1 MNVSFFATGF
11 ARVPKGLFVKGA
23 PWRSVR
29 FPILT
34 ALVESGGELILLDTG
49 LGSRFEEELKPP
61 RYRGNWFF
69 NRFVMRT
76 SFDASRDPLVRQLP
90 AHGFD
95 PSAVK
100 HVILSHLHWD
110 HASGMRDFPNARFV
124 VGRTEWEAAT
134 APGSHRH
141 AYVREQFDGG
151 AKLDVELVSTVEGRP
166 FLGFSASLDLFG
178 DGRFVLV
185 NLPGHTPGSM
195 GIFVTLPSGRRF
207 LWGGDSFYFPE
218 NLEWQAPKS
227 LLMRKLVHE
236 RPEAEET
243 LRKLHDL
250 AKVEPG
256 LEMVGCH
263 DHRIPGRYELA
274 PARYAE

>member
-1 MNVSFFATGF
+1 MKVYLFATGF
-11 ARVPKGLFVKGA
+11 AKVPKGLFVRGA

-29 FPILT
+29 FPILS
-34 ALVESGGELILLDTG
+34 AVVESGGELILLDTG
-49 LGSRFEEELKPP
+49 LGSRTEEELKPL

-76 SFDASRDPLVRQLP
+76 AFDASRDPLVRQLP

-95 PSAVK
+95 LSAVK
-100 HVILSHLHWD
+100 YAILSHLHWD
-110 HASGMRDFPNARFV
+110 HAGGMRDFPSAKFV
-124 VGRTEWEAAT
+124 VGRREWDAAT
-134 APGSHRH
+134 APDSHRH
-141 AYVREQFDGG
+141 AYVREQYDHD
-151 AKLDVELVSTVEGRP
+151 ARLDVELVSTVPGRS
-166 FLGFSASLDLFG
+166 FLGFPDSVDLFG

-185 NLPGHTPGSM
+185 DLPGHTEGSM

-207 LWGGDSFYFPE
+207 LFGGDAFYFPE
-218 NLEWQAPKS
+218 NLEWKAPKS

-236 RPEAEET
+236 GPKADET
-243 LRKLHDL
+243 LRRLHEL
-250 AKVEPG
+250 AKADPG

-274 PARYAE
+274 PVHYR